1 MKKEVSS
8 EELKRIALDGL
19 IHFADFCE
27 KNGLRY
33 YLAYGTLLG
42 AVRHKGFI
50 PWDDDIDVWMPRE
63 DYDRLIGEYSQ
74 AIDNKEWELLSYE
87 INPKFCFPWAKLCNR
102 QTVVTPPRFS
112 NGFLY
117 GISIDIFP
125 QDTNSTAT
133 ERDAFVMEF
142 NKLKSWFEKSTRF
155 YFLSRENRYPF
166 RNFLRKC
173 ISLVKSAVSGPC
185 NLLFEEYS
193 KQLRRIKVTE
203 TTWLGA
209 VNYHDFYRKDWFDE
223 VMKAE
228 FEGHY
233 FNIPKEY
240 DKILTERYGNWKQ
253 LPPEE
258 ERTSVHSFVAYYK
271 DIN

>member
-50 PWDDDIDVWMPRE
+50 PWDDDIDVWMPRG

-74 AIDNKEWELLSYE
+74 AIGNKEWELLSYE

-125 QDTNSTAT
+125 QDTNST
-133 ERDAFVMEF
+133 EVDRDKFVSDF
-142 NKLKSWFEKSTRF
+142 CRLKKWYTDELKF
-155 YFLSRENRYPF
+155 YFLFRDADSSA
-166 RNFLRKC
+166 RNFIKRCLSKIKTA
-173 ISLVKSAVSGPC
+173 ISGSHIPI
-185 NLLFEEYS
+185 FYQYS
-193 KQLRRIKVTE
+193 NALRRIKVQE
-203 TTWLGA
+203 TTWYGA
-209 VNYHDFYRKDWFDE
+209 VNYPDYQKREWFNE
-223 VMKAE
+223 IVKAE
-228 FEGHY
+228 FEGHL
-233 FNIPKEY
+233 FNIPKDY
-240 DKILTERYGNWKQ
+240 DKILTTRYGDYMQ

-258 ERTSVHSFVAYYK
+258 ERKSVHNFIAYYK
-271 DIN
+271 E